1 MSRQIDLD
9 KKLNDEDRA
18 YLMSRGRRYLVIQ
31 NDRRFA
37 SQSTQQDAPPSAP
50 QRTANPEWEA
60 QVNELTVAEL
70 RDELSNRGLD
80 TKGNQET
87 LRKRLIEAGPE
98 A

>member
-1 MSRQIDLD
+1 MSKQIDLD
-9 KKLNDEDRA
+9 TKLNDEDRA
-18 YLMSRGRRYLVIQ
+18 YLLSRGRRHLVLQ

-37 SQSTQQDAPPSAP
+37 TASSPAP
-50 QRTANPEWEA
+50 QETNPAAAEWAA

-70 RDELSNRGLD
+70 RDELANRSLD

>member
-1 MSRQIDLD
+1 MARQIDLD
-9 KKLNDEDRA
+9 SKLSDEDRA
-18 YLMSRGRRYLVIQ
+18 YLLDRGRRYLVIQ
-31 NDRRFA
+31 NDRRF
-37 SQSTQQDAPPSAP
+37 SQPESSPAP
-50 QRTANPEWEA
+50 QETNQADAEWTA

-70 RDELSNRGLD
+70 RDELNNRGLD

>member
-18 YLMSRGRRYLVIQ
+18 YLLARGRRYLVIQ

-37 SQSTQQDAPPSAP
+37 SNDGPPSSAP

-80 TKGNQET
+80 AKGNQET
-87 LRKRLIEAGPE
+87 LRRRLSEAGPE

>member
-1 MSRQIDLD
+1 MAIQIDLD
-9 KKLNDEDRA
+9 KPLSPEDRE
-18 YLMSRGRRYLVIQ
+18 YLLARGRRYLVIQ
-31 NDRRFA
+31 NDRQFA
-37 SQSTQQDAPPSAP
+37 KKASSPAP
-50 QRTANPEWEA
+50 QGSKTPEQAEWES